1 MAEDLLTRI
10 QRQLQERMAELR
22 GAVEER
28 DRLQADLR
36 ALEDSSTAPEDSPTA
51 LDPEPTA
58 PAPEPAAPDPEPA
71 APDPEPAAPDPEPAA
86 PDPEPAAPDP
96 EPAAPDPEPVAKNV
110 LRFPVRHEPAR
121 ARVVSPKVARL
132 MFAPRRPSLERSGIP
147 RVNDRGGR
155 SSEEPASAS
164 EAQAL

>member
-36 ALEDSSTAPEDSPTA
+36 ALEDSSTAPGDSPTA
-51 LDPEPTA
+51 PDPQPTALAPEPTAPAPEA
-58 PAPEPAAPDPEPA
+58 PAPEPAAPDH
-71 APDPEPAAPDPEPAA
+71 
-86 PDPEPAAPDP
+86 
-96 EPAAPDPEPVAKNV
+96 EPVAKNV

-147 RVNDRGGR
+147 RVSDRGVR
-155 SSEEPASAS
+155 SSEAPADAS
-164 EAQAL
+164 EAQAS

>member
-36 ALEDSSTAPEDSPTA
+36 ALEDNPAAPEDSPTA

-58 PAPEPAAPDPEPA
+58 LDPEPTA
-71 APDPEPAAPDPEPAA
+71 LAPEAPAPV
-86 PDPEPAAPDP
+86 P

-110 LRFPVRHEPAR
+110 LRFPVRHEPRR

-147 RVNDRGGR
+147 RVSDRGAH
-155 SSEEPASAS
+155 SSEAPADAS
-164 EAQAL
+164 EAQAS

>member
-36 ALEDSSTAPEDSPTA
+36 ALEDSSTAPGPSPTT
-51 LDPEPTA
+51 LDPAPTA
-58 PAPEPAAPDPEPA
+58 PDPQPVAPDP
-71 APDPEPAAPDPEPAA
+71 DS
-86 PDPEPAAPDP
+86 
-96 EPAAPDPEPVAKNV
+96 EPVAKNV
-110 LRFPVRHEPAR
+110 LRLPVRREPAR

-164 EAQAL
+164 EAQAS

>member
-36 ALEDSSTAPEDSPTA
+36 ALEDSSTAPGDSPTA
-51 LDPEPTA
+51 PDPQPTALAPEPTA
-58 PAPEPAAPDPEPA
+58 PAPEAPA
-71 APDPEPAAPDPEPAA
+71 
-86 PDPEPAAPDP
+86 P

-147 RVNDRGGR
+147 RVSDRGGH

-164 EAQAL
+164 EAQAS

>member
-36 ALEDSSTAPEDSPTA
+36 ALEDSSTAPEGSPTA

-58 PAPEPAAPDPEPA
+58 PDPQPTALAPEPTAPAPEP
-71 APDPEPAAPDPEPAA
+71 PA
-86 PDPEPAAPDP
+86 P

-147 RVNDRGGR
+147 RVSDRGVR
-155 SSEEPASAS
+155 SSEAPADAS
-164 EAQAL
+164 EAQAS

>member
-36 ALEDSSTAPEDSPTA
+36 ALEDNPAAPEDSPTA

-58 PAPEPAAPDPEPA
+58 LDPEPTALAPEPTAPAPEAPAPV
-71 APDPEPAAPDPEPAA
+71 
-86 PDPEPAAPDP
+86 P

-110 LRFPVRHEPAR
+110 LRFPVRHEPRR

-147 RVNDRGGR
+147 RVSDRGAH
-155 SSEEPASAS
+155 SSEAPADAS
-164 EAQAL
+164 EAQAS

>member
-36 ALEDSSTAPEDSPTA
+36 ALEDSSTAPEGSPTA

-58 PAPEPAAPDPEPA
+58 PDPQPTALAPEPTAP
-71 APDPEPAAPDPEPAA
+71 
-86 PDPEPAAPDP
+86 
-96 EPAAPDPEPVAKNV
+96 APDPEPVAKNV

-147 RVNDRGGR
+147 RVSDRGVR
-155 SSEEPASAS
+155 SSEAPADAS
-164 EAQAL
+164 EAQAS

>member
-36 ALEDSSTAPEDSPTA
+36 ALEDNPAAPEDSPTA

-58 PAPEPAAPDPEPA
+58 LAPEPTAPAPEAPAPV
-71 APDPEPAAPDPEPAA
+71 
-86 PDPEPAAPDP
+86 P

-110 LRFPVRHEPAR
+110 LRFPVRHEPRR

-147 RVNDRGGR
+147 RVSDRGAH
-155 SSEEPASAS
+155 SSEAPADAS
-164 EAQAL
+164 EAQAS

>member
-36 ALEDSSTAPEDSPTA
+36 ALEDNSTAPGDSPTA
-51 LDPEPTA
+51 PDPQPAALAPEPTA
-58 PAPEPAAPDPEPA
+58 PAPEAPAPEAPAPEAPA
-71 APDPEPAAPDPEPAA
+71 PEAPAPEAPA
-86 PDPEPAAPDP
+86 P

-147 RVNDRGGR
+147 RVNDRGVR
-155 SSEEPASAS
+155 SSEEPADAS
-164 EAQAL
+164 EAQAS

>member
-36 ALEDSSTAPEDSPTA
+36 ALEDSSTAPEGSPTA

-58 PAPEPAAPDPEPA
+58 PDPQPAAPDPA
-71 APDPEPAAPDPEPAA
+71 
-86 PDPEPAAPDP
+86 
-96 EPAAPDPEPVAKNV
+96 PEPVAKNV

-147 RVNDRGGR
+147 RVNDRGGH
-155 SSEEPASAS
+155 SSEEPADAS
-164 EAQAL
+164 EAQAS

>member
-36 ALEDSSTAPEDSPTA
+36 ALEDSSTAPGDSLTASDPQPTA
-51 LDPEPTA
+51 LAPEPEA
-58 PAPEPAAPDPEPA
+58 PAPEPEAPAPEPE
-71 APDPEPAAPDPEPAA
+71 APA
-86 PDPEPAAPDP
+86 P

-110 LRFPVRHEPAR
+110 LRFPVRYEPAR

-147 RVNDRGGR
+147 RVSDRGGR
-155 SSEEPASAS
+155 SSEAAADAS
-164 EAQAL
+164 EAQAS

>member
-28 DRLQADLR
+28 DRLQADLQ
-36 ALEDSSTAPEDSPTA
+36 ALEDSSTAPGDSLTAPDPQPTA
-51 LDPEPTA
+51 LVPEPTA
-58 PAPEPAAPDPEPA
+58 PA
-71 APDPEPAAPDPEPAA
+71 
-86 PDPEPAAPDP
+86 P

-147 RVNDRGGR
+147 RVSDRGGR
-155 SSEEPASAS
+155 SSEAPADAS
-164 EAQAL
+164 EAQAS

>member
-36 ALEDSSTAPEDSPTA
+36 ALEDSSMAPGPSPTA
-51 LDPEPTA
+51 PDPQPTALAPEPTA
-58 PAPEPAAPDPEPA
+58 PAPEASV
-71 APDPEPAAPDPEPAA
+71 
-86 PDPEPAAPDP
+86 P

-147 RVNDRGGR
+147 RVSDRGAH
-155 SSEEPASAS
+155 SSEAPADAS
-164 EAQAL
+164 EAQAS

>member
-36 ALEDSSTAPEDSPTA
+36 ALEDSSTAPGDSPTA
-51 LDPEPTA
+51 PDPRPTALAPEPTA
-58 PAPEPAAPDPEPA
+58 PAPEA
-71 APDPEPAAPDPEPAA
+71 
-86 PDPEPAAPDP
+86 
-96 EPAAPDPEPVAKNV
+96 AAPDPEPVAKNV

-147 RVNDRGGR
+147 RVSDRGVR
-155 SSEEPASAS
+155 SSEAPADAS
-164 EAQAL
+164 EAQAS

>member
-51 LDPEPTA
+51 LDPAPAPTA
-58 PAPEPAAPDPEPA
+58 PDPQPAAPDPA
-71 APDPEPAAPDPEPAA
+71 
-86 PDPEPAAPDP
+86 
-96 EPAAPDPEPVAKNV
+96 PEPVAKNV

-147 RVNDRGGR
+147 RVNDRGGH

-164 EAQAL
+164 EAQAS

>member
-36 ALEDSSTAPEDSPTA
+36 ALEDSSMAPGPSPTA
-51 LDPEPTA
+51 PDPQPTA
-58 PAPEPAAPDPEPA
+58 LA
-71 APDPEPAAPDPEPAA
+71 
-86 PDPEPAAPDP
+86 P

-110 LRFPVRHEPAR
+110 LRFPVRHEPRR

-147 RVNDRGGR
+147 RVSDRGAH
-155 SSEEPASAS
+155 SSEAPADAS
-164 EAQAL
+164 EAQAS

>member
-36 ALEDSSTAPEDSPTA
+36 ALEDSSTAPGDSPTTLA
-51 LDPEPTA
+51 PAPTA
-58 PAPEPAAPDPEPA
+58 PDPQPAAPYPE
-71 APDPEPAAPDPEPAA
+71 
-86 PDPEPAAPDP
+86 
-96 EPAAPDPEPVAKNV
+96 PEPVAKNV
-110 LRFPVRHEPAR
+110 LRLPVRHEPAR

-147 RVNDRGGR
+147 RVNDRGGH

-164 EAQAL
+164 EAQAS

>member
-36 ALEDSSTAPEDSPTA
+36 ALEDSSTAPEGSPTA

-58 PAPEPAAPDPEPA
+58 PDPQPTALAPEPTAP
-71 APDPEPAAPDPEPAA
+71 
-86 PDPEPAAPDP
+86 APDP

-147 RVNDRGGR
+147 RVSDRGVR
-155 SSEEPASAS
+155 SSEAPADAS
-164 EAQAL
+164 EAQAS

>member
-36 ALEDSSTAPEDSPTA
+36 ALEDSSTAPGDSLTASDPQPT
-51 LDPEPTA
+51 EPTA
-58 PAPEPAAPDPEPA
+58 PAPEAPA
-71 APDPEPAAPDPEPAA
+71 
-86 PDPEPAAPDP
+86 P

-147 RVNDRGGR
+147 RVSDRGGR
-155 SSEEPASAS
+155 SSEAAADAS
-164 EAQAL
+164 EAQAS

>member
-36 ALEDSSTAPEDSPTA
+36 ALEDSSTVPGDSPTA
-51 LDPEPTA
+51 PDPQPTA
-58 PAPEPAAPDPEPA
+58 PAPEPTAPA
-71 APDPEPAAPDPEPAA
+71 
-86 PDPEPAAPDP
+86 P

-147 RVNDRGGR
+147 RVNDRGGH

-164 EAQAL
+164 EAQAS

>member
-36 ALEDSSTAPEDSPTA
+36 ALEDSSTAPGPSPVV
-51 LDPEPTA
+51 LDPA
-58 PAPEPAAPDPEPA
+58 PAAPDPQPA
-71 APDPEPAAPDPEPAA
+71 
-86 PDPEPAAPDP
+86 

-110 LRFPVRHEPAR
+110 LRLPVRHEPAR

-147 RVNDRGGR
+147 RVSDRGGR
-155 SSEEPASAS
+155 SSEETASAS
-164 EAQAL
+164 EAQAS

>member
-36 ALEDSSTAPEDSPTA
+36 ALEDSSTASGDSPTA
-51 LDPEPTA
+51 VDPQPTA
-58 PAPEPAAPDPEPA
+58 PAPEPTVPAPEAPA
-71 APDPEPAAPDPEPAA
+71 
-86 PDPEPAAPDP
+86 P

-147 RVNDRGGR
+147 RVSDRGGR

-164 EAQAL
+164 EAQAS

>member
-36 ALEDSSTAPEDSPTA
+36 ALEDSSTAPGDSLTAPDPQPTA
-51 LDPEPTA
+51 LAPEPEA
-58 PAPEPAAPDPEPA
+58 PAPEPEAPA
-71 APDPEPAAPDPEPAA
+71 
-86 PDPEPAAPDP
+86 P

-147 RVNDRGGR
+147 RVSDRGGR
-155 SSEEPASAS
+155 SSEAAADAS
-164 EAQAL
+164 EAQAS

>member
-36 ALEDSSTAPEDSPTA
+36 ALEDGSAARGDSPTT
-51 LDPEPTA
+51 LDPAPTSAA
-58 PAPEPAAPDPEPA
+58 PGPQPAAPDP
-71 APDPEPAAPDPEPAA
+71 DSGT
-86 PDPEPAAPDP
+86 
-96 EPAAPDPEPVAKNV
+96 VAKNV
-110 LRFPVRHEPAR
+110 LRLPVRREPAR

-147 RVNDRGGR
+147 RVSDRGGR
-155 SSEEPASAS
+155 SSEETASAS
-164 EAQAL
+164 EAQAS

>member
-36 ALEDSSTAPEDSPTA
+36 ALEDNPAAPEDSPTA

-58 PAPEPAAPDPEPA
+58 LAPEAPAPV
-71 APDPEPAAPDPEPAA
+71 
-86 PDPEPAAPDP
+86 P

-110 LRFPVRHEPAR
+110 LRFPVRHEPRR

-147 RVNDRGGR
+147 RVSDRGAH
-155 SSEEPASAS
+155 SSEAPADAS
-164 EAQAL
+164 EAQAS